1 MAKAIIQKP
10 FKFRIF
16 PSKAQSAKL
25 DNTVNLC
32 RELYNAALQERRD
45 AYKLNRIS
53 LNYYDQANQLSE
65 IKEIRDDLKNVHS
78 QILQDVLKR
87 IEKAFKA
94 FFSRVKKGVKAGFP
108 RFKGKNWF
116 DSFCYPQTGFSL
128 TGNKLNLS
136 KIGKVKIKLSRAVV
150 GKVKTLTIKNE
161 CGKWFAIFVVETAP
175 EPLPKTGES
184 VGLDAGISAFMTLS
198 DGTEIDNFKY
208 YEQSNPKL
216 RLCQRRVARRKKG
229 SHGRK
234 KAVLLLKKTHQK
246 IKNQRNDFQH
256 KVSTRLVKA
265 YDLIAIEKLSILGM
279 SRGILSKQINDASWS
294 SFFQKLK
301 YKAESADK
309 SVIEVNPKFTSQ
321 DCSAC
326 GNRVKKDLSVRVH
339 HCLQCGLKIGRD
351 RNAAINI
358 LRLGQMAEM
367 SSSEK
372 VSLKDITY
380 QVAESV
386 SLESPS
392 LRRFSV

>member
-1 MAKAIIQKP
+1 M
-10 FKFRIF
+10 
-16 PSKAQSAKL
+16 S
-25 DNTVNLC
+25 
-32 RELYNAALQERRD
+32 LQTTIND
-45 AYKLNRIS
+45 Y
-53 LNYYDQANQLSE
+53 
-65 IKEIRDDLKNVHS
+65 
-78 QILQDVLKR
+78 
-87 IEKAFKA
+87 
-94 FFSRVKKGVKAGFP
+94 
-108 RFKGKNWF
+108 
-116 DSFCYPQTGFSL
+116 
-128 TGNKLNLS
+128 
-136 KIGKVKIKLSRAVV
+136 
-150 GKVKTLTIKNE
+150 IKNN
-161 CGKWFAIFVVETAP
+161 
-175 EPLPKTGES
+175 LP
-184 VGLDAGISAFMTLS
+184 
-198 DGTEIDNFKY
+198 N
-208 YEQSNPKL
+208 
-216 RLCQRRVARRKKG
+216 
-229 SHGRK
+229 
-234 KAVLLLKKTHQK
+234 
-246 IKNQRNDFQH
+246 
-256 KVSTRLVKA
+256 
-265 YDLIAIEKLSILGM
+265 LIAIEKLSILGM

-309 SVIEVNPKFTSQ
+309 SVIEVNPNFTSQ